1 MTSSD
6 SRIGVQNWWSFLQL
20 FRSVAPD
27 ENEQRVRVR
36 FMERNTMLP
45 VKAVYFILL
54 VYYLYFSSWPE
65 LDGVRWTL
73 FQTIQWFFLLC
84 LIVNIVIGIML
95 IRMDEFST
103 GVLRELVFSICL
115 FDAVLLAMMTEL
127 TGGFESFL
135 FWLFL
140 GIQIRNAVSMPIA
153 TSQIMA
159 NLCVSVIYLC
169 AGAFDIV
176 VARSVEELENIT
188 VEPVMLRALLLVLM
202 TACCYAL
209 QVLIDK
215 QRRMDAEEEEFDR
228 RQSQLQ
234 ASGRLAAEIAHQI
247 KNPLGIINNTAFTL
261 GKLSEGNLVFQRQVE
276 LVREEVS
283 KADQVITK
291 LMGFAQLAEGRLAK
305 LDVNDVLES
314 SITQVFP
321 IGNKFGTRIR
331 RDYGIALPPLLAQEM
346 HISEIFI
353 NILQN
358 SREALSEK
366 GEISVKTSYGGNY
379 TLSVI
384 IEDNGPGIPSDK
396 IDKVFEPY
404 LTTKEKGT
412 GLGLAI
418 VKHNTELYGGSVSV
432 DSELGNYT
440 RFNLLFPGRSAMRF
454 QS

>member
-1 MTSSD
+1 MTSSE
-6 SRIGVQNWWSFLQL
+6 SRIGIQNWWSFLQL

-27 ENEQRVRVR
+27 ENEQRIRIR
-36 FMERNTMLP
+36 FMERNTMLL

-84 LIVNIVIGIML
+84 LIVNTVIGVML
-95 IRMDEFST
+95 IRMEEFST

-140 GIQIRNAVSMPIA
+140 GIQVRNAVSIPIA

-261 GKLSEGNLVFQRQVE
+261 GKLSEGNFVFQRQVE

-346 HISEIFI
+346 HISEIFV

-366 GEISVKTSYGGNY
+366 GEISVRTSYGGNY

-418 VKHNTELYGGSVSV
+418 VKHNTELYGGTVSV

-440 RFNLLFPGRSAMRF
+440 RFNLLFPGRSSMRF

>member
-1 MTSSD
+1 MTSSE

-27 ENEQRVRVR
+27 ENEQRVRIR

-140 GIQIRNAVSMPIA
+140 GIQVRNAVSMPIA

-261 GKLSEGNLVFQRQVE
+261 GKMSEGDLVFQRQVE
-276 LVREEVS
+276 LVRE
-283 KADQVITK
+283 
-291 LMGFAQLAEGRLAK
+291 
-305 LDVNDVLES
+305 
-314 SITQVFP
+314 
-321 IGNKFGTRIR
+321 
-331 RDYGIALPPLLAQEM
+331 
-346 HISEIFI
+346 
-353 NILQN
+353 
-358 SREALSEK
+358 
-366 GEISVKTSYGGNY
+366 
-379 TLSVI
+379 
-384 IEDNGPGIPSDK
+384 
-396 IDKVFEPY
+396 
-404 LTTKEKGT
+404 
-412 GLGLAI
+412 
-418 VKHNTELYGGSVSV
+418 
-432 DSELGNYT
+432 
-440 RFNLLFPGRSAMRF
+440 
-454 QS
+454 